1 MFYEIVTRF
10 WHPHLTKI
18 NKTDMESREVYTVA
32 EIERE
37 PGKEPRI
44 RFGGDKGH
52 WMSAAEF
59 VKYDPEH
66 AYVCSVVVTCFSFLT
81 EAVLFCRGG
90 TFVESDVTYRWKT
103 HKGHL
108 QVSLPL

>member
-1 MFYEIVTRF
+1 MSAGDDSIYYEIVTRF

-18 NKTDMESREVYTVA
+18 NKTDMESREVFTVA

-44 RFGGDKGH
+44 RFGDKEQ

-59 VKYDPEH
+59 VTYDPDR
-66 AYVCSVVVTCFSFLT
+66 ACVQFRQSK
-81 EAVLFCRGG
+81 R
-90 TFVESDVTYRWKT
+90 
-103 HKGHL
+103 
-108 QVSLPL
+108 